1 MTKPFPAWRARL
13 HQVIF
18 EADTRAGR
26 TFDLTLIGAIV
37 VSVLVVMLES
47 VKSIQGRWGEVLSI
61 VEWVLTGLFT
71 VEYGLRLAAVRRPL
85 AYARS
90 FFGLVDVLALLP
102 TWLSLVF
109 PGAQALLVVRALRLL
124 RIFRIL
130 KLGAFLSE
138 AQSLTLALHAARRKI
153 VVFLGGVSVLVLLLG
168 SLVYLIEGEANG
180 FTSIPTSVYWAV
192 VTLTTVGYGDISPQT
207 PLGQLVAS
215 VVMVLGYAILAVPT
229 GIVTS
234 ELVRQQSAHP
244 PVSTQSC
251 PSCAAEGHAHDAR
264 FCRRCGHTL

>member
-1 MTKPFPAWRARL
+1 MSKSFPTWRANL

-18 EADTRAGR
+18 EAETRAGR
-26 TFDLTLIGAIV
+26 TFDLALIAAICL
-37 VSVLVVMLES
+37 SVLVVMLES
-47 VKSIQGRWGEVLSI
+47 VQSVHERWGDALNV

-71 VEYGLRLAAVRRPL
+71 LEYGLRLLAVRRPL

-90 FFGLVDVLALLP
+90 FFGVVDILALLP
-102 TWLSLVF
+102 TWLSLLF

-138 AQSLTLALHAARRKI
+138 AQTLTLALHAARRKI

-207 PLGQLVAS
+207 PLGQFVAS

-234 ELVRQQSAHP
+234 ELVRQQVPPA

-251 PSCAAEGHAHDAR
+251 PSCSAEGHAHDAR
-264 FCRRCGHTL
+264 FCRICGHTL